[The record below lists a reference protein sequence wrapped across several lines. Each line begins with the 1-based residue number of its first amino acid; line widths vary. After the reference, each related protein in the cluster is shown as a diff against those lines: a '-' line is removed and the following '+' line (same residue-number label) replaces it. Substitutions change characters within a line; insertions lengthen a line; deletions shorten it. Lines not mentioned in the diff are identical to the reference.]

1 MASSSSVVGFVLLP
15 MPQGEGGTQA
25 RRAFPLR
32 RGPAPHDHA
41 APRGGLHFGANPF
54 SGGASE
60 RRAFAALLLLPK
72 YRRFLADRM
81 PRAAQIVLRNGRQ
94 QGIRRRWEEHT
105 SEFKSLMG
113 SPIHVFCLKKKKTN
127 RRNST

>member
-15 MPQGEGGTQA
+15 MPQGEGGTQS

-81 PRAAQIVLRNGRQ
+81 PPAAQIVL
-94 QGIRRRWEEHT
+94 
-105 SEFKSLMG
+105 
-113 SPIHVFCLKKKKTN
+113 TN
-127 RRNST
+127 RRRHGVCRSSLATIMSTRPRSEERRLGKKVVSTCRTRGGP